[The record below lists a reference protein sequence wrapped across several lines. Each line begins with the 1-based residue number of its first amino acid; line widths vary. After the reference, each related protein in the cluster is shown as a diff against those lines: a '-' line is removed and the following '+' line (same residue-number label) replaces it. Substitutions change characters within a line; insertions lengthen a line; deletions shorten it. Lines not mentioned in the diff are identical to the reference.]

1 MRDAATV
8 LGEREGII
16 SSASIHIVSKNYV
29 VQKIAFSQSTHS
41 NNPLAVKPETEN
53 DAAR

>member
-1 MRDAATV
+1 MRDAATA

-16 SSASIHIVSKNYV
+16 SSVPIHFISKNYV
-29 VQKIAFSQSTHS
+29 IRKIAFPQSTHS